1 MSSNNKVYLFAG
13 DSLTEGVYGANYV
26 QRVAAGLADGEG
38 GLEGEVA
45 NAGRSGETVASLLH
59 RVDRLIEVTQ
69 PTWLIVAVGCNDVWL
84 PWLSD
89 HSLGWRLWLGYR
101 RLRTR
106 QEPTRD
112 LDQFAAA
119 YRAVIDRAQQA
130 GVRVLA
136 CTIPPVGEQLSS
148 GINSRVAR
156 LNGVIK
162 HVAADRRVPVA
173 DVWQAFIEELA
184 LLPERSA
191 YLSAEWLFAWL
202 DRRRYRGMGADAMA
216 EGRRLHLTFD
226 GVHLNSRGADLSATA
241 ILRALASAESREGR
255 PPLEPGQADLQTQQ
269 NSRAQGGSRAVDDQ
283 VVRSRLRAPEANLA
297 FLVRSLDLGCF
308 QRGLLPVCYSPGR
321 EARAQDVG
329 RLLAAAY
336 ADLSTRLEVSPPA
349 YVAVL
354 SSVHRGQS
362 LCPVAHPAP
371 SAVWDGDGGALFVAD
386 AYDLSF
392 LRRLHLPEAMASW
405 TSWPPALAEVG
416 ELARATALADLLA
429 VEELARLFL
438 HELRVV
444 PTDPELARLLAAYLT
459 LVVLQGSRAPGSAGM
474 AALWIAWGQVLAEA
488 GVAEGQIRLQARA
501 LYAEHGERLVAWIT
515 GAQPVT
521 REAFKVTPAETS
533 GAPVWKAHEE

>member
-1 MSSNNKVYLFAG
+1 MSSDTKVYLFAG

-26 QRVAAGLADGEG
+26 QRVAAGLVDGG
-38 GLEGEVA
+38 IGLEGEVA

-59 RVDRLIEVTQ
+59 RVDRLIEVCQ

-89 HSLGWRLWLGYR
+89 HSLGWRLWLRYR

-119 YRAVIDRAQQA
+119 YRAVIDRAQRA

-136 CTIPPVGEQLSS
+136 CTIAPVGEQLSS

-184 LLPERSA
+184 LLPKPST
-191 YLSAEWLFAWL
+191 YLSTEWLLAWL
-202 DRRRYRGMGADAMA
+202 DRRRYRGTGADEMA

-226 GVHLNSRGADLSATA
+226 GVHLNSRGADLWATV
-241 ILRALASAESREGR
+241 ILRALASAQSRVGGL
-255 PPLEPGQADLQTQQ
+255 PSEPKEADLQARYEF
-269 NSRAQGGSRAVDDQ
+269 RAEGGGGAVDGQ
-283 VVRSRLRAPEANLA
+283 AVQSPLRVPEANLPP
-297 FLVRSLDLGCF
+297 LVGNLDLGCT

-329 RLLAAAY
+329 QLLAAAY
-336 ADLSTRLEVSPPA
+336 ADLSSRLDVSPPT

-362 LCPVAHPAP
+362 PCPVAHPAP

-386 AYDLSF
+386 AYDLPF
-392 LRRLHLPEAMASW
+392 LRRLHLPEAVASW
-405 TSWPPALAEVG
+405 MPWPPDLAEAG

-438 HELRVV
+438 HELRVA

-474 AALWIAWGQVLAEA
+474 ADLWIAWGQMLAEA
-488 GVAEGQIRLQARA
+488 GMPEGQARLQARA
-501 LYAEHGERLVAWIT
+501 LYAEHGENLVAWIT

-521 REAFKVTPAETS
+521 REAFRVPPAETS
-533 GAPVWKAHEE
+533 GAPAWKAHEA

>member
-1 MSSNNKVYLFAG
+1 MSSNQRVYLFAG

-26 QRVAAGLADGEG
+26 ERVAAGLADGEG
-38 GLEGEVA
+38 RLEGRFV
-45 NAGRSGETVASLLH
+45 NAGRSGETVASLLQW
-59 RVDRLIEVTQ
+59 VERLIEGHR
-69 PTWLIVAVGCNDVWL
+69 PTWLILAVGCNDVWL

-136 CTIPPVGEQLSS
+136 CTTSPVGEQLSS
-148 GINSRVAR
+148 GINGRVAR
-156 LNGVIK
+156 LNGAIK

-173 DVWQAFIEELA
+173 DVWQAFVEELA
-184 LLPERSA
+184 LLPERSS
-191 YLSAEWLFAWL
+191 YVSAEWLFAWL
-202 DRRRYRGMGADAMA
+202 DRRRYRGSGADAMA
-216 EGRRLHLTFD
+216 ERRRLHLTFD
-226 GVHLNSRGADLSATA
+226 GVHLNSRGADLWATV
-241 ILRALASAESREGR
+241 ILRALTAAESREGR
-255 PPLEPGQADLQTQQ
+255 PPSERGQADLQARDEFGARRGA
-269 NSRAQGGSRAVDDQ
+269 RAADGQT
-283 VVRSRLRAPEANLA
+283 VRSRLRAPEVNLPPLA
-297 FLVRSLDLGCF
+297 RSLDLDCA

-321 EARAQDVG
+321 EARARDVG

-336 ADLSTRLEVSPPA
+336 EDLSSRLDVRPPA

-354 SSVHRGQS
+354 SSVHRSQS
-362 LCPVAHPAP
+362 PCPVAHPAP

-386 AYDLSF
+386 AYDLPF
-392 LRRLHLPEAMASW
+392 LRRLRLPEAMASW
-405 TSWPPALAEVG
+405 TAWPPALAEVG

-438 HELRVV
+438 HELRVA
-444 PTDPELARLLAAYLT
+444 PTDPELARLLAVYLT
-459 LVVLQGSRAPGSAGM
+459 LVILRDSRAPGSASM
-474 AALWIAWGQVLAEA
+474 ADLWLAWGQVLAEA

-501 LYAEHGERLVAWIT
+501 LYAEHGEHLVAWIT
-515 GAQPVT
+515 GAQPVP
-521 REAFKVTPAETS
+521 REGFEVPPVDTA
-533 GAPVWKAHEE
+533 GAPVWKTPEE

>member
-1 MSSNNKVYLFAG
+1 MKVYLFAG
-13 DSLTEGVYGANYV
+13 DSLTEGVYGADYV
-26 QRVAAGLADGEG
+26 QRVAAGLAGGEG
-38 GLEGEVA
+38 GLDGEVA

-59 RVDRLIEVTQ
+59 RVDRLIEVHQ
-69 PTWLIVAVGCNDVWL
+69 PTWLIVSVGCNDVWL

-89 HSLGWRLWLGYR
+89 HSLGWKLWLGYR

-119 YRAVIDRAQQA
+119 YRAVIDRAQRA

-136 CTIPPVGEQLSS
+136 CTTTPVGEQLSS

-184 LLPERSA
+184 PLPKPST
-191 YLSAEWLFAWL
+191 YLSAEWLLAWL
-202 DRRRYRGMGADAMA
+202 DRRRYREAGADAMA

-226 GVHLNSRGADLSATA
+226 GVHLNSRGADLWATVV
-241 ILRALASAESREGR
+241 LRTLASAESREGKPSSGPR
-255 PPLEPGQADLQTQQ
+255 GVDLQARDDF
-269 NSRAQGGSRAVDDQ
+269 RAQGGAGAVDGQ
-283 VVRSRLRAPEANLA
+283 AVRSPLRAAEANPSP
-297 FLVRSLDLGCF
+297 LVRRLDLGCT

-329 RLLAAAY
+329 QLLAAAY
-336 ADLSTRLEVSPPA
+336 DDLASRLDVSPPA

-362 LCPVAHPAP
+362 TCPVAHPAP

-386 AYDLSF
+386 AYDLPF
-392 LRRLHLPEAMASW
+392 LRRLHLPEVVASW
-405 TSWPPALAEVG
+405 TPWPPGLADMG

-438 HELRVV
+438 HELRVA

-474 AALWIAWGQVLAEA
+474 ADLWIAWGQMLAEA

-515 GAQPVT
+515 GAQPVM
-521 REAFKVTPAETS
+521 REAFKVPPAEPS
-533 GAPVWKAHEE
+533 GAPAWKAHEG